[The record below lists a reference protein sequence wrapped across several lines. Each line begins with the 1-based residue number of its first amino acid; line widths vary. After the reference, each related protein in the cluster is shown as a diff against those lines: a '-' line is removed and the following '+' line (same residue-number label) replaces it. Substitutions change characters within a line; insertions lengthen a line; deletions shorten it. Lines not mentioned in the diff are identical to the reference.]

1 MIDVYVENVTVPA
14 HRARGLDGAA
24 VDRLAES
31 MAAMGLRTPIS
42 VRMDGDDLL
51 LVAGAHRLEAARRL
65 GWEKIPAVYIEGD
78 ERDARLWELAE
89 NLHRAELLP
98 VERAEHI
105 AEWVRLTEEKV
116 SQLATPAGGVQ
127 PREAGIRKA
136 SRELGISK
144 DAAHRAT
151 KIASLPSDIR
161 EQARAEAW
169 SQKRLLDAARP
180 NPPIAPDP
188 LDEEQAI
195 EAQVKRLMAAW
206 NAAGPDARGIFLERV
221 QA

>member
-105 AEWVRLTEEKV
+105 AEWVRLTAEKV
-116 SQLATPAGGVQ
+116 SQLGTPAGGVQ
-127 PREAGIRKA
+127 PQEAGIRKA

-144 DAAHRAT
+144 NAAHRAT

-169 SQKRLLDAARP
+169 SQKRLLEAARP
-180 NPPIAPDP
+180 TPVAPEP
-188 LDEEQAI
+188 LDEDEAV